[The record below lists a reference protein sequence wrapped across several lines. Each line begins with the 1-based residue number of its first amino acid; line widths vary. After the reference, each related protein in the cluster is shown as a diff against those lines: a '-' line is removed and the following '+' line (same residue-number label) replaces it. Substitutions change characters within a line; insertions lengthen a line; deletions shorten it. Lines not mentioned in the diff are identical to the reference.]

1 MPFLFSSRRRHTRCA
16 LVTGVQ
22 TCAFRSRKAF
32 LGKLGGV
39 EETMVLEF
47 GGHTIS
53 SVAEEDVDRT
63 TADGK
68 ASSVQFVHFPFTA
81 EQAARFKEPGTRV
94 DRKSV
99 V

>member
-1 MPFLFSSRRRHTRCA
+1 MPLDADRER
-16 LVTGVQ
+16 V
-22 TCAFRSRKAF
+22 
-32 LGKLGGV
+32 
-39 EETMVLEF
+39 VLEF

-81 EQAARFKEPGTRV
+81 EQAALFKEPGTRV
-94 DRKSV
+94 AVGITHEAYPHLAILSEETRAELGRDLD
-99 V
+99 